1 MVSLFG
7 PDSAVIPP
15 SRPDSLRTMF
25 TSIADVFRIRQA
37 LRDLTEAV
45 RINQDAVLRLGTT
58 GAEKDAIARIVEAGC
73 RIDMP
78 GDNRA
83 FTQLLLAAA
92 MPEDDYPAFIAA
104 TAILLTDRLRSGG
117 GTDDLYWNWKAF
129 RDHYRLADPPVRAAL
144 MNGFRMAEEMG
155 LVNLD
160 TGPNASDC
168 LTRTP
173 EDVLSM
179 LEGSGLDDLLRAIET
194 ETPADEAGALWA
206 ETDTGTLSW
215 QALTGFRYL
224 YERPASMAPEHPE
237 SAALIPWV

>member
-15 SRPDSLRTMF
+15 FRTDSLRTMS

-45 RINQDAVLRLGTT
+45 RINHDAVLRLGTT
-58 GAEKDAIARIVEAGC
+58 GAEKEAVVRIVEAGC

-92 MPEDDYPAFIAA
+92 MPEDDYPAFVAA

-129 RDHYRLADPPVRAAL
+129 RDHYRLADAPVRAAL

-155 LVNLD
+155 LVTFD
-160 TGPNASDC
+160 TGPDATDC
-168 LTRTP
+168 LTSTS

-179 LEGSGLDDLLRAIET
+179 LQGSGLDELVLAIET
-194 ETPADEAGALWA
+194 EAPADQAGALWTEA
-206 ETDTGTLSW
+206 DTGTLTW

-224 YERPASMAPEHPE
+224 YERPVSMAPEHPE
-237 SAALIPWV
+237 SATPIPWV